1 MTSSGTGDSSA
12 RRRGRQVNARALS
25 GWQSW
30 TQPGPSKPLCA
41 MNDFERENTLYRVS
55 IAVEEALDI
64 AKRRHH

>member
-1 MTSSGTGDSSA
+1 
-12 RRRGRQVNARALS
+12 
-25 GWQSW
+25 
-30 TQPGPSKPLCA
+30 